1 MLSLRILTAAVLLP
15 PLVLALFYLP
25 SVWVAACFGL
35 FFAAG
40 AWEWSGL
47 TRVGGREARLVYC
60 AALLSFG
67 ALLMAANRETT
78 LGVLLVGTAWWLVA
92 LVELVRRPGV
102 HEGWLDSIAARY
114 LGGFLILVPAWVAMY
129 YLHAADPRSP
139 RILLFGL
146 VLVWV
151 ADTTA
156 YFVGHFF
163 GRTKLAPAISPG
175 KTVEGVI
182 GAVTGVTLVAWIG
195 GTLVWRYRGGELMW
209 WIGLA
214 IVTAFFSVL
223 GDLLESK
230 FKRIAGVKD
239 SGRLLPGH
247 GGALDR
253 IDALTAAL
261 PVFAL
266 GWHWLFRTL

>member
-1 MLSLRILTAAVLLP
+1 MLSLRILTTAVLLP
-15 PLVLALFYLP
+15 PLVLALIYLP
-25 SVWVAACFGL
+25 SAWVAVCFGF

-40 AWEWSGL
+40 AWEWTGL
-47 TRVGGREARLVYC
+47 ARVGGREARLVYC
-60 AALLSFG
+60 AALLLLG

-78 LGVLLVGTAWWLVA
+78 LGVLLVGAAWWSVA

-102 HEGWLDSIAARY
+102 HEGWFDSVAARY
-114 LGGFLILVPAWVAMY
+114 LGGFLILVPAWVATY
-129 YLHAADPRSP
+129 YLHVADPRSP
-139 RILLFGL
+139 RILLFAL

-151 ADTTA
+151 ADTMA
-156 YFVGHFF
+156 YFTGRFF

-182 GAVTGVTLVAWIG
+182 GGVVGVTLVAWIG
-195 GTLVWRYRGGELMW
+195 GTLVWRYRGGELLG

-214 IVTAFFSVL
+214 IVCALFSVL

-230 FKRIAGVKD
+230 FKRIAGVKN

-266 GWHWLFRTL
+266 GWHWWFRPL